1 MTNVT
6 VQEALKAAIKAME
19 LANISCEH
27 FHHKKKHQHLYGEK
41 CIPEDMWKDALEL
54 CKTALAEIDKCEP
67 VGELI
72 LDPAFLPALK
82 APLVNWKINL
92 VDLEVGTK
100 LYTSPQPRECE
111 PVAEALHERNRLGY
125 AVVDVIGT
133 LDEII
138 ENAQEVEV
146 DDFLHIAIPID
157 KWHELQDA
165 LEEMPKR
172 AELYTSPQPIDKCAP
187 VYLIVSGADEIVVTK
202 EKYDSWTSAKRIS
215 YTSPISKEWVDVPYE
230 ERRELYKSVS
240 KGNIDG
246 FADLLSAKLKQLNFP
261 EKG

>member
-1 MTNVT
+1 MSKVL
-6 VQEALKAAIKAME
+6 VALEKAIKA
-19 LANISCEH
+19 IEH
-27 FHHKKKHQHLYGEK
+27 PWNVSTAIMPNSIIEA
-41 CIPEDMWKDALEL
+41 INL
-54 CKTALAEIDKCEP
+54 CKSALSDIGKCEP
-67 VGELI
+67 V
-72 LDPAFLPALK
+72 
-82 APLVNWKINL
+82 INL
-92 VDLEVGTK
+92 NILK
-100 LYTSPQPRECE
+100 YTEHGVIPDDFKGQASGYRAGWNDCLSSVQYMFSQPIDKCE

-172 AELYTSPQPIDKCAP
+172 AELYTSPQPIEKCAP

-202 EKYDSWTSAKRIS
+202 EKYDSWSSAKRIS
-215 YTSPISKEWVDVPYE
+215 YTSPISKEWVVIDE
-230 ERRELYKSVS
+230 ETIDDI
-240 KGNIDG
+240 GNTLSDEQG
-246 FADLLSAKLKQLNFP
+246 FIPVETWTEFARAIEAKLKQLNV